1 MKTYIANTNLPFGIK
16 KGDILTDVNGVLK
29 NSKGIVVPF
38 NASVE
43 TSFFKPYDIEIKS
56 DKFEI
61 GDVVILPI
69 VKNCNVYLNSV
80 YCSKN
85 FDIPAYTPFVIS
97 EFFIKP
103 RSNKIYVVINFND
116 IKYIV
121 SEDDVNI
128 FKAYYF
134 ISSSGEV
141 HKAVLGKDKK
151 SDNFRMK
158 SNNCYDSKDDAVEAL
173 VKILS

>member
-16 KGDILTDVNGVLK
+16 KGDILTDVNGILK
-29 NSKGIVVPF
+29 NSKGVVVPF

-43 TSFFKPYDIEIKS
+43 KSFFKPCDIEINS
-56 DKFEI
+56 DKFKI
-61 GDVVILPI
+61 GDVVYLPI
-69 VKNCNVYLNSV
+69 VKKCNVYLKPS
-80 YCSKN
+80 YSSKT
-85 FDIPAYTPFVIS
+85 FDIPAYTSFVILD
-97 EFFIKP
+97 FYIKP

-134 ISSSGEV
+134 INSSGEI
-141 HKAVLGKDKK
+141 HNAILGRDRK

-158 SNNCYDSKDDAVEAL
+158 SNNCYDSKDDAVDAL
-173 VKILS
+173 HKILS

>member
-1 MKTYIANTNLPFGIK
+1 MKTYTAKTNLPFGIK
-16 KGDILTDVNGVLK
+16 KGDIFTEYDNGVLK
-29 NSKGIVVPF
+29 SANGIVVPF

-43 TSFFKPYDIEIKS
+43 TSFFEACVIIS
-56 DKFEI
+56 DKFKI
-61 GDVVILPI
+61 GEVIYLPI
-69 VKNCNVYLNSV
+69 VKKCNVYLKPS
-80 YCSKN
+80 YSSKT
-85 FDIPAYTPFVIS
+85 FDIPAYTSFIILD
-97 EFFIKP
+97 FYIKP

-134 ISSSGEV
+134 INSSGEI
-141 HKAVLGKDKK
+141 HNAILGRDRK

-158 SNNCYDSKDDAVEAL
+158 SNNCYDSKDDAVDAL
-173 VKILS
+173 HKILS